1 LENKS
6 KTIIVIPTYDEKE
19 NIEKIISAVFAVDD
33 SVNIL
38 VVDDGSPDGTG
49 QIVKNLMASDDR
61 IHLLERE
68 GKQGLGTAYCAGFAY
83 ALERDFD
90 FIMEMDADFSHDPKE
105 IPNFLSAIKD
115 NDLVIGSRYI
125 SGVNVVN
132 WPLKRLLLS
141 YFANV
146 YTQKVTGMKIKDAT
160 GGFKCFR
167 ADMLRRIDL
176 GGVKTNGYGFQ
187 IEMNF
192 RTWKLGGS
200 IKEIPIIFVDRL
212 EGQSKMSKDIIWEAV
227 FLVWKLALGI
237 IKVKKA

>member
-1 LENKS
+1 MENKS

-38 VVDDGSPDGTG
+38 IVDDGSPDGTG
-49 QIVKNLMASDDR
+49 QIVKDLMVSDRR
-61 IHLLERE
+61 IHILERE
-68 GKQGLGTAYCAGFAY
+68 GKQGLGTAYCAGFEY

-90 FIMEMDADFSHDPKE
+90 YIMEMDADFSHDPKE
-105 IPNFLSAIKD
+105 IPNFLNAIKD

-167 ADMLRRIDL
+167 ADILRKIDL
-176 GGVKTNGYGFQ
+176 GRVKTNGYGFQ

-192 RTWKLGGS
+192 RTWKLGGR
-200 IKEIPIIFVDRL
+200 IKEIPIIFVDRI
-212 EGQSKMSKDIIWEAV
+212 EGESKMSKDIIWEAV

>member
-1 LENKS
+1 M

-19 NIEKIISAVFAVDD
+19 NIEKIINKIFDVID
-33 SVNIL
+33 SVDIL
-38 VVDDGSPDGTG
+38 VVDDNSPDGTG
-49 QIVKNLMASDDR
+49 QIVKNMISSNSR
-61 IHLLERE
+61 IHILERQ
-68 GKQGLGTAYCAGFAY
+68 GKQGLGKAYCAGFAY
-83 ALERDFD
+83 ALERDYD
-90 FIMEMDADFSHDPKE
+90 FIMEMDADFSHNPEE
-105 IPNFLSAIKD
+105 IPNFLSAIKE

-167 ADMLRRIDL
+167 ADMLRKINL
-176 GGVKTNGYGFQ
+176 AEVKTNGYGFQ

-192 RTWKLGGS
+192 RMWKLGGR
-200 IKEIPIIFVDRL
+200 IKEIPIIFIDRI
-212 EGQSKMSKDIIWEAV
+212 EGESKMSKDIIWEAV